1 MTPNQSLASALR
13 DHERKTSRPRLRL
26 VHPRNDGQLQFLE
39 LGPLDLES
47 GGRLESITLAY
58 RTWGDLNEARD
69 NAVLVVHAL
78 TGDSNAGNADG
89 WWGPLIGPGKAID
102 TDAAFVICSNVI
114 GGCQGSTGPASIDPL
129 TGRPYA
135 MRFPL
140 ITIGDMVNA
149 QRKLIDRLG
158 ISRVLVMGGSIGGFQ
173 VLDWATRQADIV
185 GGSATIAA
193 SGALGPQGIAL
204 NEAGR
209 RAIMADPD
217 WRGGN
222 YAREGTVPSNGL
234 SIARMIAMVTYHS
247 QESMRNRFGRQ
258 PATRAGLYPEFGPTF
273 DVEGYIHYHGAALV
287 RRFDANSYLYLTRAM
302 DMYDL
307 SRDGGEEH
315 WLRKVKSPMLFAG
328 IRSDWLF
335 PPDEIEALAKRA
347 AALGIDARYAEIDSP
362 DGHDAFLKEWDQLT
376 EMLRPFVQQSL
387 A

>member
-1 MTPNQSLASALR
+1 M
-13 DHERKTSRPRLRL
+13 K
-26 VHPRNDGQLQFLE
+26 
-39 LGPLDLES
+39 
-47 GGRLESITLAY
+47 
-58 RTWGDLNEARD
+58 
-69 NAVLVVHAL
+69 
-78 TGDSNAGNADG
+78 
-89 WWGPLIGPGKAID
+89 
-102 TDAAFVICSNVI
+102 
-114 GGCQGSTGPASIDPL
+114 
-129 TGRPYA
+129 
-135 MRFPL
+135 FPL

-158 ISRVLVMGGSIGGFQ
+158 ITRVLVMGGSIGGFQ
-173 VLDWATRQADIV
+173 VLDWATRHADIV

-307 SRDGGEEH
+307 SRDGGEEQ
-315 WLRKVKSPMLFAG
+315 WLRKAKSPMLFAG

-335 PPDEIEALAKRA
+335 PPDEIEALSKRA
-347 AALGIDARYAEIDSP
+347 GALGVETRYAEIDSP
-362 DGHDAFLKEWDQLT
+362 EGHDAFLKEWDQLT
-376 EMLRPFVQQSL
+376 DMLRPFVQQSL

>member
-1 MTPNQSLASALR
+1 MQRTIDVPVTPNP
-13 DHERKTSRPRLRL
+13 PRLRL
-26 VHPRNDGQLQFLE
+26 VETRRDGQLQFQE
-39 LGPLDLES
+39 LGPLELEY
-47 GGRLESITLAY
+47 GGHLDSITLAY
-58 RTWGDLNEARD
+58 RSWGELNDAKD

-89 WWGPLIGPGKAID
+89 WWAPLIGPGKAID
-102 TDAAFVICSNVI
+102 TNECCVICSNVI
-114 GGCQGSTGPASIDPL
+114 GGCQGSTGPASIDPS

-135 MRFPL
+135 MKFPL
-140 ITIGDMVNA
+140 ITIGDMVAA

-158 ISRVLVMGGSIGGFQ
+158 ITRVLVMGGSIGGFQ
-173 VLDWATRQADIV
+173 VLEWATRQADIV
-185 GGSATIAA
+185 SGSATIAA

-247 QESMRNRFGRQ
+247 QESMRARFGRQ
-258 PATRAGLYPEFGPTF
+258 PATRAGIYPEFGPTF

-302 DMYDL
+302 DMFDL
-307 SRDGGEEH
+307 SREGGEDI
-315 WLRKVKSPMLFAG
+315 WLSKVQSPMFFAG
-328 IRSDWLF
+328 IRTDWLF
-335 PPDEIEALAKRA
+335 PPDDVKSLADDARK
-347 AALGIDARYAEIDSP
+347 LGIDASYAEIDSP

-376 EMLRPFVQQSL
+376 GMLHPFVQKSL
-387 A
+387 AHH